1 MILCEGAR
9 LMIESYQVKI
19 DGFEGPLDLLLHLIK
34 QYEIDIYDIPVALI
48 TTQYLEYIE
57 TMQKLDL
64 NVASEFLVMAATLL
78 AIKSEMLLPNQ
89 EITDED
95 DYEEDDPRAELV
107 ARLIEYRKYK
117 DAAEQL
123 KEIEGEEKESFTRS
137 PEMIKETEKI
147 KPPIKENT
155 ASIYDMLEAMQ
166 AVFNR
171 KKWSQPMTTTI
182 EKIEIPIQ
190 QRMEEVLEIV
200 ELSDNGVPFETLF
213 PYYSKS
219 HIIVTFMAMLEL
231 MKQKLI
237 YCEQERTFDQLI
249 LHKWR

>member
-1 MILCEGAR
+1 
-9 LMIESYQVKI
+9 MIESYQVKI

-48 TTQYLEYIE
+48 TAQYLEYIE

-64 NVASEFLVMAATLL
+64 NVASEFLVMAATLV

-95 DYEEDDPRAELV
+95 DYDENDPRAELV
-107 ARLIEYRKYK
+107 SRLIEYRKYK

-123 KEIEGEEKESFTRS
+123 KEIEGEEKESYTRS
-137 PEMIKETEKI
+137 PELLKEFIKE
-147 KPPIKENT
+147 KPPIKENA
-155 ASIYDMLEAMQ
+155 ASVYDMLQAMQ
-166 AVFNR
+166 DVFNR
-171 KKWSQPMTTTI
+171 KKWNQPMTTTI

-200 ELSDNGVPFETLF
+200 ELSEHGVKFETLF

-249 LHKWR
+249 LHRWR

>member
-1 MILCEGAR
+1 
-9 LMIESYQVKI
+9 MIESYQVKF

-64 NVASEFLVMAATLL
+64 NVASEYLVMAATLL
-78 AIKSEMLLPNQ
+78 AIKSEMLLPNS
-89 EITDED
+89 EITEED

-117 DAAEQL
+117 EAAEQL

-137 PEMIKETEKI
+137 PEILEDIKKI
-147 KPPIKENT
+147 KSPIKENA
-155 ASIYDMLEAMQ
+155 ASVYDMLQAMQ
-166 AVFNR
+166 NVFNR
-171 KKWSQPMTTTI
+171 KKWNRPITTTI
-182 EKIEIPIQ
+182 EKTEIPIQ

-200 ELSDNGVPFETLF
+200 ELSENGVPFDALF
-213 PYYSKS
+213 PYYSKP
-219 HIIVTFMAMLEL
+219 HIIITFMAMLEL
-231 MKQKLI
+231 MKQNLI
-237 YCEQERTFDQLI
+237 YCEQERTFDRLI
-249 LHKWR
+249 LYRWR